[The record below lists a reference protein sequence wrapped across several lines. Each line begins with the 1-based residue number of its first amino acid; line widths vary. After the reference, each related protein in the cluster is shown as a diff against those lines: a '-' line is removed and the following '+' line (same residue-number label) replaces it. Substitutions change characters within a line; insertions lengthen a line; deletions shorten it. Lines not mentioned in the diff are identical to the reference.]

1 MTRITSAVLAIGLL
15 AGISTATFAADAE
28 VPADTYSAM
37 GFYLRGDAGWSYLD
51 TRNGTGN
58 NAVLGGGLGYQ
69 INEFLRT
76 DVRGDMAGIGSDDK
90 YLNTLTG
97 NIYFDIP
104 TDTMIT
110 PYLGAG
116 AGYGWASG
124 NDDGMAYSLMAGASV
139 NISESFAADVGYR
152 YRQILDGQDPSDHEI
167 LVGLRYKF

>member
-1 MTRITSAVLAIGLL
+1 MKRITSAVLAIGLL

-58 NAVLGGGLGYQ
+58 NAVLGGGVGYQ

-124 NDDGMAYSLMAGASV
+124 NDEGMTYSLMAGASV
-139 NISESFAADVGYR
+139 NISESLAADVGYR